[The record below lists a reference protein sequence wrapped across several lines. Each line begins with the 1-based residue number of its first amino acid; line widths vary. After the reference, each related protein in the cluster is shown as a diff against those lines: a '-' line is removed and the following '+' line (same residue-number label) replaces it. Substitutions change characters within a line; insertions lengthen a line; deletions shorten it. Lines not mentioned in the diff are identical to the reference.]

1 MAATMNSGIGASV
14 LRKEDAPLITGEGRY
29 VDDIKL
35 PGMAYAAFVRS
46 PHAHAVVKRIDTS
59 AAEGMPG
66 VVKVITHATLGL
78 EAGVPCASNPFGNAA
93 QPKRPIL
100 AEGKVRMVGELV
112 ALVVAE
118 SQATARDAADRVEV
132 EYEPLPVV
140 IDAENAGKPGA
151 PQLHD
156 EAPSNHCLTIE
167 HKTEGFDAVFDA
179 APVKVSLTI
188 DNQRLTAVPI
198 EPRGVV
204 ADWISSSG
212 ELTFYT
218 STQVPHFVRT
228 FVAAICGIPE
238 SKVRVVAP
246 DVGGGFGSKIDVYAE
261 EFAIA
266 QASRL
271 SGRPVKWIE
280 TRTEHMVSTVAGRDQ
295 LQTATLAADK
305 DGRILALKV
314 HLLQDCG
321 AYLGLLTPSI
331 AHLTV
336 IMIPG
341 AYAVQ
346 HVDITLDEVFTNT
359 VPTDAYRGAGRPEAA
374 HLIERLVDRLAD
386 ELELDPAEVR
396 RLNFATEFPYTTA
409 TGLVYDSGDYAKAM
423 DLALEMSDYS
433 GFEARRKASA
443 ARGNHR
449 GIGLSTWVEIC
460 GLAPSAVTKAIGI
473 GAGGWESA
481 IVRLHPTGSVTVV
494 TGSSAHGQGHET
506 SWSQIVESEL
516 GIPFE
521 QVDVVHGDTGQSPY
535 GLGTYGSRSLAV
547 GGTAL
552 QLTCE
557 KVRDKA
563 RLIAAHLLECSAD
576 DLEWS
581 AGQWQVKGSPERA
594 KTIQELAYAAW
605 AGDSMPTGVE
615 PNLEATTFYDPPNFT
630 FPFGTHIAEVEIDGE
645 TGKIV
650 IERYTAVDDCG
661 NVINPMIVE
670 GQVHGGI
677 VQSIAQAL
685 YEETVY
691 DENGQNLTGT
701 LVDYLV
707 PSAAEMPRMDSARTV
722 TPSPSNPMGVKG
734 IGEAGTIAAS
744 CGRRQ
749 RRGGCALGA
758 RCPAPRDADAAG
770 ARVGGHSAGEGGQLM
785 IPEAFTYERAGSVAE
800 ALEHMGQG
808 ALPLAGGHSLVPA
821 LKLRLSA
828 PEALVDIARIPELS
842 GIRVEGGALVIG
854 ATTRHRVVAE
864 SAEVKANAAAL
875 AAAALSIGDQQV
887 RNRGTIGGSLA
898 QADPHG
904 DLPAVALALGAEIV
918 AQSASGT
925 RTIAADDFFV
935 DYYTTAL
942 EEGELITAIRIPGG
956 QSQGA
961 YAKFSRRAQDWA
973 IIAAAASKGQ
983 GGWRV
988 GLCGAAATAVRARG
1002 VEEALA
1008 SGASPAEASKRASE
1022 GIEPSAGLDGSTEY
1036 KRHLATVMVRRAL
1049 EAAGA

>member
-46 PHAHAVVKRIDTS
+46 PHAHANITSIDTS

-66 VVKVITHATLGL
+66 VVKVLTYATLGL

-100 AEGKVRMVGELV
+100 ADGKVRLVGEPIAV
-112 ALVVAE
+112 VVAE
-118 SQATARDAADRVEV
+118 TQATARDAADRVLV
-132 EYEPLPVV
+132 EYDPLPVV

-151 PQLHD
+151 AQLHE
-156 EAPSNHCLTIE
+156 EAPGNHCLTIE
-167 HKTEGFDAVFDA
+167 HKTEGFDEVFDA

-212 ELTFYT
+212 ELTFYS

-246 DVGGGFGSKIDVYAE
+246 DVGGGFGAKIDVYAE
-261 EFAIA
+261 EYVLA

-280 TRTEHMVSTVAGRDQ
+280 TRSESMVATVAGRDQ
-295 LQTATLAADK
+295 LQTATLAADE
-305 DGRILALKV
+305 DGRMLALRV

-336 IMIPG
+336 IMVPG
-341 AYAVQ
+341 AYDLK

-359 VPTDAYRGAGRPEAA
+359 TPTDAYRGAGRPEAA
-374 HLIERLVDRLAD
+374 HLVERLVDRLAD
-386 ELELDPAEVR
+386 ELGLDPAAVR

-409 TGLVYDSGDYAKAM
+409 TGLMYDSGDYAAALDK
-423 DLALEMSDYS
+423 ALEIADYAS
-433 GFEARRKASA
+433 FEARRAEAA

-481 IVRLHPTGSVTVV
+481 IVRLHPTGSATVV

-516 GIPFE
+516 GIPFD

-552 QLTCE
+552 QMTCE

-563 RLIAAHLLECSAD
+563 RLVAAHLLECSAD
-576 DLEWS
+576 DLEWA

-605 AGDSMPTGVE
+605 AGDSMPAGVE

-630 FPFGTHIAEVEIDGE
+630 FPFGTHIAEVEVDGE

-677 VQSIAQAL
+677 VQSIGQAL

-691 DENGQNLTGT
+691 DESGQILTGT
-701 LVDYLV
+701 LVEYLV
-707 PSAAEMPRMDSARTV
+707 PSAAEVPRMDSSRTV

-734 IGEAGTIAAS
+734 IGEAGTIAAT
-744 CGRRQ
+744 
-749 RRGGCALGA
+749 AA
-758 RCPAPRDADAAG
+758 VVNAAVDA
-770 ARVGGHSAGEGGQLM
+770 
-785 IPEAFTYERAGSVAE
+785 
-800 ALEHMGQG
+800 
-808 ALPLAGGHSLVPA
+808 
-821 LKLRLSA
+821 
-828 PEALVDIARIPELS
+828 LS
-842 GIRVEGGALVIG
+842 G
-854 ATTRHRVVAE
+854 
-864 SAEVKANAAAL
+864 
-875 AAAALSIGDQQV
+875 
-887 RNRGTIGGSLA
+887 
-898 QADPHG
+898 
-904 DLPAVALALGAEIV
+904 LGI
-918 AQSASGT
+918 
-925 RTIAADDFFV
+925 
-935 DYYTTAL
+935 
-942 EEGELITAIRIPGG
+942 
-956 QSQGA
+956 
-961 YAKFSRRAQDWA
+961 
-973 IIAAAASKGQ
+973 
-983 GGWRV
+983 
-988 GLCGAAATAVRARG
+988 
-1002 VEEALA
+1002 
-1008 SGASPAEASKRASE
+1008 
-1022 GIEPSAGLDGSTEY
+1022 
-1036 KRHLATVMVRRAL
+1036 RHLEMPMQPGRVW
-1049 EAAGA
+1049 EAIQQAKAGN

>member
-14 LRKEDAPLITGEGRY
+14 LRKEDAPLITGEGRF

-46 PHAHAVVKRIDTS
+46 PHAHAHVTSIDTS

-66 VVKVITHATLGL
+66 VVKVLTYATLGL
-78 EAGVPCASNPFGNAA
+78 EGGVPCASNPFGNAA
-93 QPKRPIL
+93 QPKRPIM
-100 AEGKVRMVGELV
+100 ADGTVRMVGELV
-112 ALVVAE
+112 ALVVAD
-118 SQATARDAADRVEV
+118 SQATARDAADRVVV

-151 PQLHD
+151 VQLHD
-156 EAPSNHCLTIE
+156 EAPGNHCLTIE
-167 HKTEGFDAVFDA
+167 HKTEGFDEAFEA

-238 SKVRVVAP
+238 SKVRVIAP
-246 DVGGGFGSKIDVYAE
+246 DVGGGFGAKIDVYAE
-261 EFAIA
+261 EFALA

-280 TRTEHMVSTVAGRDQ
+280 TRSESMVATVAGRDQ
-295 LQTATLAADK
+295 LQTATLAADR
-305 DGRILALKV
+305 DGRMLALRV

-336 IMIPG
+336 IMVPG
-341 AYAVQ
+341 AYDLK
-346 HVDITLDEVFTNT
+346 HVDIKLDEYFTNT
-359 VPTDAYRGAGRPEAA
+359 TPTDAYRGAGRPEAA

-386 ELELDPAEVR
+386 ELGLDPAAVR

-409 TGLVYDSGDYAKAM
+409 TGLLYDSGDYAGALDK
-423 DLALEMSDYS
+423 ALEMSDYA
-433 GFEARRKASA
+433 GFEVRRSEAEK
-443 ARGNHR
+443 RGNYR

-481 IVRLHPTGSVTVV
+481 IVRLHPTGSATVV

-516 GIPFE
+516 GIPFD

-552 QLTCE
+552 QMTCE

-563 RLIAAHLLECSAD
+563 RLVAAHLLECSAD

-605 AGDSMPTGVE
+605 AGDSMPAGVE

-677 VQSIAQAL
+677 VQSIGQAL

-691 DENGQNLTGT
+691 DESGQILTGT

-707 PSAAEMPRMDSARTV
+707 PSAAEVPRMDSARTV
-722 TPSPSNPMGVKG
+722 TPSPSNPLGVKG

-744 CGRRQ
+744 
-749 RRGGCALGA
+749 AA
-758 RCPAPRDADAAG
+758 VVNAAVDA
-770 ARVGGHSAGEGGQLM
+770 
-785 IPEAFTYERAGSVAE
+785 
-800 ALEHMGQG
+800 
-808 ALPLAGGHSLVPA
+808 
-821 LKLRLSA
+821 
-828 PEALVDIARIPELS
+828 LS
-842 GIRVEGGALVIG
+842 G
-854 ATTRHRVVAE
+854 
-864 SAEVKANAAAL
+864 
-875 AAAALSIGDQQV
+875 
-887 RNRGTIGGSLA
+887 
-898 QADPHG
+898 
-904 DLPAVALALGAEIV
+904 LGI
-918 AQSASGT
+918 
-925 RTIAADDFFV
+925 
-935 DYYTTAL
+935 
-942 EEGELITAIRIPGG
+942 
-956 QSQGA
+956 
-961 YAKFSRRAQDWA
+961 
-973 IIAAAASKGQ
+973 
-983 GGWRV
+983 
-988 GLCGAAATAVRARG
+988 
-1002 VEEALA
+1002 
-1008 SGASPAEASKRASE
+1008 
-1022 GIEPSAGLDGSTEY
+1022 
-1036 KRHLATVMVRRAL
+1036 RHLEMPMQPGRVW
-1049 EAAGA
+1049 EAIQQAKAGN